1 MDEIK
6 SGKEILDEFFEN
18 VGDIPEVDKTI
29 AAVLKEL
36 YREEKLT
43 QTNLSNA
50 LFKMREVPGNVE
62 D

>member
-18 VGDIPEVDKTI
+18 IENLPGVDKTI
-29 AAVLKEL
+29 AEVLKKL
-36 YREEKLT
+36 YKEEKLT

-50 LFKMREVPGNVE
+50 LFRMREVYGNVE